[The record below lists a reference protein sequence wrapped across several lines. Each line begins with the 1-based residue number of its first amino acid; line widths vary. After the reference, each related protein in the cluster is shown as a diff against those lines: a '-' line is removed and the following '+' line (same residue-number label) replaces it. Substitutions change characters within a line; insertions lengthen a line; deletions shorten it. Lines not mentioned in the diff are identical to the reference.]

1 MYSLD
6 LVKCMPC
13 HWSLVSVSSLAQIYM
28 ENGSAKGDAKL
39 SYEDSSAAPAAV
51 EWFHGKDYKGK
62 VRCILLS
69 RRLAFGCMRVVDR
82 L

>member
-1 MYSLD
+1 MVIGLCLSL
-6 LVKCMPC
+6 P
-13 HWSLVSVSSLAQIYM
+13 AQIYM

-62 VRCILLS
+62 VRC
-69 RRLAFGCMRVVDR
+69 F
-82 L
+82 